1 MKRKDIVQKNVW
13 IFQANIY
20 FRNVNSKQPVYFP
33 FSIKTN
39 KCSGGCN
46 KSMMHMKNCVFLMLL
61 KILISEFNES
71 CLKQDKI
78 KFKHGKV
85 VNIYIV
91 CETCKN
97 INISEWLTLTLTYH
111 YSLMVKK
118 FKNLKQKILRF

>member
-1 MKRKDIVQKNVW
+1 MSDERI
-13 IFQANIY
+13 
-20 FRNVNSKQPVYFP
+20 NSFKMSNH
-33 FSIKTN
+33 SITPN
-39 KCSGGCN
+39 LTCY
-46 KSMMHMKNCVFLMLL
+46 HT
-61 KILISEFNES
+61 KIRVEFNES

-111 YSLMVKK
+111 YLLMVKK
-118 FKNLKQKILRF
+118 FKNLKQKILRL